1 MDLGRD
7 EMARVGKTF
16 VTAATLTAAL
26 FSVNLSAEIVEVYL
40 LDRLDGDLND
50 YCIDVNGPP
59 HRLELEVPIQ
69 THTCYSYRDDPP
81 PPTVD
86 QAMDSDEIAAGKI
99 HLLEIGLC
107 GQVDGDQ
114 PGATISLTECA
125 DIEEQSFELRENGEF
140 VWKSSNYSPL
150 NPELCLTAG
159 PISWLGGAPGGPPSR
174 HQVRTLGLQ
183 PCGAEAE
190 AYQRW
195 GTRTEMAR

>member
-1 MDLGRD
+1 
-7 EMARVGKTF
+7 MASIGKTS
-16 VTAATLTAAL
+16 VTAAALAATL
-26 FSVNLSAEIVEVYL
+26 FSVNLSADIVEVYL
-40 LDRLDGDLND
+40 IDRLDGDLND

-59 HRLELEVPIQ
+59 QRLELDVPIQ
-69 THTCYSYRDDPP
+69 THTCYSYREEPP

-86 QAMDSDEIAAGKI
+86 QAMDTEDIAAGKI
-99 HLLEIGLC
+99 RLVEIDLC

-125 DIEEQSFELRENGEF
+125 DIEEQSFELRENGQF
-140 VWKSSNYSPL
+140 VWNSSNYSPL

-159 PISWLGGAPGGPPSR
+159 PISWLGGMAGGPPSR
-174 HQVRTLGLQ
+174 HQVRTLHLQ

-195 GTRTEMAR
+195 GTRTEMPR